1 MWKVEGKV
9 KKRIKYSL
17 AGIMTSAIIGSAA
30 CFSASAATVDVYAE
44 GAYTDTD
51 LVVYIYADISQPIVS
66 AGVALSYD
74 NTKLSVLSADKNEAT
89 WYFGQAGVQTYDYQ
103 DPTDRGSD
111 VLFLCGKIEETDPLQ
126 GVSGTRVLIG
136 TATFQR
142 LESGAPGTTPEAY
155 FGAGLDVGIVRTP
168 PAEFANFVTTS
179 EVVLDSELDGL
190 SFSTII
196 RERGD
201 ANLDGVFTNLDIFA
215 VKDAKSQPYSVIA
228 DCNGLAKT
236 HARHP
241 QSQRQCE
248 RDQWGG

>member
-1 MWKVEGKV
+1 MR
-9 KKRIKYSL
+9 KRIKYSL

-74 NTKLSVLSADKNEAT
+74 NTKLSVLSADKNEDT

-103 DPTDRGSD
+103 DPADRGSD

-136 TATFQR
+136 KATFQR
-142 LESGAPGTTPEAY
+142 LESGSPGTTPEAY

-179 EVVLDSELDGL
+179 EVVLDSEVDGL
-190 SFSTII
+190 SFATTI

-201 ANLDGVFTNLDIFA
+201 ANGDGIIDGRDLRVLRGLSSGTDVAVWANCTGDVIDGVQIIDSRDIRCLRS
-215 VKDAKSQPYSVIA
+215 K
-228 DCNGLAKT
+228 
-236 HARHP
+236 
-241 QSQRQCE
+241 
-248 RDQWGG
+248 